1 MWYYNHISAK
11 KPKSVTVPTSSNPA
25 PTDVILQTIDPA
37 KPMVDKLRLP
47 TVSKAMIDIPSA
59 WQSYLN
65 TGIVLIVSIIMF
77 LKTSF
82 LQILFHPLPA
92 LTPTS
97 SPRPASYS
105 DQYECASV
113 ASSLPGT
120 SHAARQMEPV
130 TCVGSGW
137 GLETLDFKE
146 KQEKCFSALIKD
158 SGFQPCYSEQD
169 FFSLNVK

>member
-1 MWYYNHISAK
+1 MCRLRVLVVWRQL
-11 KPKSVTVPTSSNPA
+11 SS
-25 PTDVILQTIDPA
+25 TMCLRQLLEVVSL
-37 KPMVDKLRLP
+37 LRL
-47 TVSKAMIDIPSA
+47 SKPSR
-59 WQSYLN
+59 
-65 TGIVLIVSIIMF
+65 
-77 LKTSF
+77 TSF
-82 LQILFHPLPA
+82 LKFLLHPLPA

-146 KQEKCFSALIKD
+146 KQEKCFSALRKED
-158 SGFQPCYSEQD
+158 SGFHPCYSEQD